1 VNTLKVSSQ
10 SDPSA
15 IAGVIAHGVRERHE
29 VKIEAI
35 RPRAVNQAVKAIAI
49 ARGYVAPSGADLY
62 CVPSF
67 ATIQVAA
74 SEDAKTAIHFAVRP
88 RHQWADVAS

>member
-1 VNTLKVSSQ
+1 MNTLKVSSQ

-49 ARGYVAPSGADLY
+49 ARGHVAP
-62 CVPSF
+62 
-67 ATIQVAA
+67 
-74 SEDAKTAIHFAVRP
+74 
-88 RHQWADVAS
+88 